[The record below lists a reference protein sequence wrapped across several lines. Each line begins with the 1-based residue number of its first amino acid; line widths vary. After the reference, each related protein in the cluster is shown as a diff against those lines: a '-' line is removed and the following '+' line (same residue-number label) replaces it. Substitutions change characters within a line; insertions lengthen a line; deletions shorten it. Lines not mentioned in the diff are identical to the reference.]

1 VPRRLADLTHVRR
14 KLELAVVLVAFVALG
29 VRTAYKAGLG
39 RDPEKRTRT
48 DVATFLLGADALA
61 EGKNPFGL
69 VEPEH
74 NTPYVYP
81 PVPALLFVPLR
92 PLGPVGAAIAWYLI
106 SVGVFAAGVVSLRR
120 ARGDD
125 DWVPLAL
132 VALPLATNLERGQL
146 NAVLAGLVALGAA
159 ALVRRRD
166 AASGAA
172 IAASVAIKATPVLAL
187 AALARR
193 PRGAGAA
200 VATLALLL
208 LALPAA
214 FLGARGAIDA
224 NVAFADQMG
233 LRYVHDPG
241 SQALTP
247 GARDY
252 AISENPRNQSPIAI
266 LHRTRLGPTA
276 AFKPLAA
283 ALAALATLTALG
295 CVLAVPRDADPRRI
309 VASVGVGACATLL
322 AAPLAWHWHHVI
334 LYTPL
339 AAVGRSRALWAFAL
353 LEVLHFAFVESL
365 GRYGLLGAA
374 TLLALALATRVAL
387 GRPVEYTKGAPR
399 GT

>member
-1 VPRRLADLTHVRR
+1 MPSRR
-14 KLELAVVLVAFVALG
+14 KVELTLVLVAFLALG
-29 VRTAYKAGLG
+29 IRTAYKAGLG
-39 RDPEKRTRT
+39 RDPGKRTHN
-48 DVATFLLGADALA
+48 DIATFLLGADALV

-74 NTPYVYP
+74 GTPYVYP

-106 SVGVFAAGVVSLRR
+106 SVGVFAAGVIALRR
-120 ARGDD
+120 ALGDD
-125 DWVPLAL
+125 DWIPLVL
-132 VALPLATNLERGQL
+132 VALPLASNLERGQL

-166 AASGAA
+166 APAGAA

-200 VATLALLL
+200 AATLVVLL
-208 LALPAA
+208 LALPAL
-214 FLGARGAIDA
+214 FLGVRGAVDS
-224 NVAFADQMG
+224 NLAFADQMG

-241 SQALTP
+241 SQTLTP

-266 LHRTRLGPTA
+266 LHRTRIGPTA

-283 ALAALATLTALG
+283 VIAALG
-295 CVLAVPRDADPRRI
+295 VLATIACVVGVPRDADPRRI
-309 VASVGVGACATLL
+309 VAAVGLGASATLL

-339 AAVGRSRALWAFAL
+339 AATGRSRALWAFAA
-353 LEVLHFAFVESL
+353 LEVLHFAFVDAL
-365 GRYGLLGAA
+365 GPYGFLGAA
-374 TLLALALATRVAL
+374 TLLALGLAARVAL
-387 GRPVEYTKGAPR
+387 GRPDEYTKGAR
-399 GT
+399 RET